1 MLTAEGEVFL
11 DRDGEV
17 TRCSPGNCVVKDGSS
32 DKKCKLLLQRFKIIL
47 EYLRAARDQQAFLVP
62 TNLEGWELANLD
74 AEAQYYGL
82 AALHEILQ
90 AAATATKSHAYQYK
104 HMICYQRK
112 GELNKESELQ
122 ALYDKG
128 WDLRQSS
135 VAGMSSSGDVVVFLV
150 LRHLRFQHLLKL
162 SPADVPGNS
171 EAHLLVCRLCS

>member
-17 TRCSPGNCVVKDGSS
+17 TRCSPGNCVVSDGSS

-104 HMICYQRK
+104 HMICYQCK

-150 LRHLRFQHLLKL
+150 LRHLR
-162 SPADVPGNS
+162 
-171 EAHLLVCRLCS
+171 